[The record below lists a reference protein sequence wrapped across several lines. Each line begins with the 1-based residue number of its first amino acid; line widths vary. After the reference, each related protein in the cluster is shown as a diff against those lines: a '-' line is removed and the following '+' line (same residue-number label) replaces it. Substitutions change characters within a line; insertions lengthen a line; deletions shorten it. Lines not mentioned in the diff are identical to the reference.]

1 MEVCL
6 SFYTDGN
13 LRQNKANIYMAY
25 SVFDLNTLQPAVNQL
40 S

>member
-6 SFYTDGN
+6 SFYTDSN
-13 LRQNKANIYMAY
+13 LIQNKANIYMAY
-25 SVFDLNTLQPAVNQL
+25 SIFDLNALQPAVNQL